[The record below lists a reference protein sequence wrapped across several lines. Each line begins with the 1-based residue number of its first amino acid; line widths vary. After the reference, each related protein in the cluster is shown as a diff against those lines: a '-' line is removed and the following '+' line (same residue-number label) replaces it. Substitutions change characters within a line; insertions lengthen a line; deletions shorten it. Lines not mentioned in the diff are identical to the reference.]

1 MTGRLLLIIIMMM
14 QLSVGVRAAIVR
26 GLVVTDGEK
35 PVPFAYVSI
44 EGRSQTAQTDK
55 DGHFSLSLAN
65 GHYRLTATLLGYQKT
80 TIETTVEG
88 ETAVKITMKEDLI
101 NLSTVT
107 ITGTLTPKT
116 LANTPVVTRVITA
129 NDIRKLDATNIR
141 DVLEAELPGLEY
153 SYSMNQQP
161 VLTMQG
167 LGGQSLLFL
176 IDGERLAG
184 ETLDNIDFRRLNTDN
199 IERIEIVKG
208 AASALYGSNAVGAVV
223 NIITKSAS
231 DPLTLHLSSHVGS
244 RYGEQRHGG
253 EWGLRAGRLANLL
266 HVQTDRLATYYAFDK
281 GRKDS
286 TQVYGNHQWNFKD
299 KLSFRI
305 SDRFALTGKAGYY
318 FHERNSS
325 VDTRDRARDFSGSTR
340 LTGRFDEANVL
351 DVSYNFDRY
360 DKSNYYI
367 APRKDILDYKNVQH
381 SLRALYTHT
390 FPKGLA
396 LTLGGDLLNNYL
408 RSYQFSGDDTHTQV
422 TADLFAQ
429 ADWAIDKHWTI
440 VGGLRS
446 DYFLSLIHI

>member
-1 MTGRLLLIIIMMM
+1 MTGRLLLIIMMMM

-101 NLSTVT
+101 SLSTVT

-167 LGGQSLLFL
+167 LGGQSLSQV
-176 IDGERLAG
+176 E
-184 ETLDNIDFRRLNTDN
+184 
-199 IERIEIVKG
+199 
-208 AASALYGSNAVGAVV
+208 
-223 NIITKSAS
+223 
-231 DPLTLHLSSHVGS
+231 
-244 RYGEQRHGG
+244 HG
-253 EWGLRAGRLANLL
+253 
-266 HVQTDRLATYYAFDK
+266 
-281 GRKDS
+281 
-286 TQVYGNHQWNFKD
+286 
-299 KLSFRI
+299 
-305 SDRFALTGKAGYY
+305 
-318 FHERNSS
+318 
-325 VDTRDRARDFSGSTR
+325 
-340 LTGRFDEANVL
+340 
-351 DVSYNFDRY
+351 
-360 DKSNYYI
+360 
-367 APRKDILDYKNVQH
+367 
-381 SLRALYTHT
+381 
-390 FPKGLA
+390 
-396 LTLGGDLLNNYL
+396 
-408 RSYQFSGDDTHTQV
+408 
-422 TADLFAQ
+422 
-429 ADWAIDKHWTI
+429 
-440 VGGLRS
+440 
-446 DYFLSLIHI
+446 